1 MNPHTLRVLEFDAIR
16 DKVVEQA
23 TNSLGQERALEMEP
37 AWREAQVRR
46 WQAETTDAVR
56 LLELGGGVPLGG
68 IHDIRP
74 AIRAAS
80 VEGTLDPFTLLQVA
94 DTAAAGRKLKA
105 YLLQRKETAPNL
117 EDLARR
123 IGEFPLVERAIYD
136 AITEHAE
143 VRDDASPTLERLR
156 KDLRVT
162 RARMMDRL
170 NSYLRGSAYKDMIQD
185 PVITTRDG
193 RYCIPVKSEYRA
205 QFGGIVHDQSSS
217 GATVFM
223 EPAPVVELGNDLRTV
238 EAKER
243 QEVERILRELTSR
256 VGQFSLDLTE
266 TVNVLGELDY
276 IFARAKLSQLMN
288 AVEPVINKEGFVGL
302 RRARHP
308 LLTGD
313 VVPIDVDLGR
323 EHTVLVITGP
333 NTGGKTVTLKTTGI
347 FALMAQCGLHL
358 PADEGCTMPV
368 FLDVYADIG
377 DEQSIQQSLSTFSGH
392 IRNISR
398 ILKDVEKTGPRSLVL
413 LDEAGAGTDPTEG
426 AALAKAILGELL
438 RRGARTI
445 ATTHYGE
452 LKEFAYSTEGVEN
465 ASVEFD
471 METLRPT
478 YRLLIGIPGSSNAFS
493 IAERLGLPSTVVND
507 ARGMI
512 GTDSAVLSDVIQRLT
527 EDQRATETDLRKAER
542 VSREVEE
549 MREKYARDLRQLKAD
564 RADTLHRAKTQA
576 EELLRGARREIDRVK
591 EELKKIEKQARQ
603 AAEEPGNAAALND
616 LRERIA
622 GLSSKLDRRESHVE
636 RTKTRKET
644 VEPAAP
650 DAVKTDKT
658 PPAPGDLVWITG
670 FNQRGTLLTEASGGK
685 AQVQI
690 GSMRTTV
697 PIDSVQ
703 RIVTPRTASGVPA
716 PPPGSNPY
724 VRASN
729 VDLRLKARSSVSPE
743 IHLIGQRVD
752 EAMTRLE
759 AYFDQA
765 CLAGISPIRI
775 VHGRGTG
782 ALKRM
787 VWDYLREQSNVASFQ
802 HPSEEEG
809 GTAVTIVELRE

>member
-1 MNPHTLRVLEFDAIR
+1 MNPHALRVLEFDAIR
-16 DKVVEQA
+16 EKVVEQA
-23 TNSLGQERALEMEP
+23 TNSLGQERASEMEP
-37 AWREAQVRR
+37 SWREDQVRR

-56 LLELGGGVPLGG
+56 LLGSGGGIPLGG

-80 VEGTLDPFTLLQVA
+80 VEGTLEPVILLQVA
-94 DTAAAGRKLKA
+94 DTAAAGRKLKSF
-105 YLLQRKETAPNL
+105 LLQRKETAPNL

-123 IGEFPLVERAIYD
+123 IGEFPLVERAIYE
-136 AITEHAE
+136 AINEHAE

-156 KDLRVT
+156 KELRVT

-223 EPAPVVELGNDLRTV
+223 EPAPVVELGNELRTV

-266 TVNVLGELDY
+266 TVNVLGELDF
-276 IFARAKLSQLMN
+276 IFARGKLSQVMN
-288 AVEPVINKEGFVGL
+288 GVEPVVNKEGFVGL

-308 LLTGD
+308 LLTGA

-347 FALMAQCGLHL
+347 FALMAQSGLHI
-358 PADEGCTMPV
+358 PADEGSTMPV

-398 ILKDVEKTGPRSLVL
+398 ILKDVEKTGQRSLVL

-452 LKEFAYSTEGVEN
+452 LKEFAYSTQGVEN

-471 METLRPT
+471 LQTLRPT

-493 IAERLGLPSTVVND
+493 IAERLGLPEQVVNE

-512 GTDSAVLSDVIQRLT
+512 GTDRTILSDVIQRLT

-542 VSREVEE
+542 AAREVEE
-549 MREKYARDLRQLKAD
+549 MRDRYARDLRQLKAD
-564 RADTLHRAKTQA
+564 RADTLQRAKNQA

-591 EELKKIEKQARQ
+591 EELRKIEKQARK
-603 AAEEPGNAAALND
+603 AAEEPGNTAALDD

-622 GLSSKLDRRESHVE
+622 GLSNKLDRREAHVD
-636 RTKTRKET
+636 RTKIRKET
-644 VEPAAP
+644 AAP
-650 DAVKTDKT
+650 ALPDAIKTDKT

-670 FNQRGTLLTEASGGK
+670 FNQRGTLLTEAAGGK

-703 RIVTPRTASGVPA
+703 RIVTPRGGAPA
-716 PPPGSNPY
+716 PAPGSSPY
-724 VRASN
+724 VRAPGS
-729 VDLRLKARSSVSPE
+729 DLRMRARTHVTPE
-743 IHLIGQRVD
+743 IQLLGLRAD
-752 EAMTRLE
+752 EAMTRLDS
-759 AYFDQA
+759 YVDQA
-765 CLAGISPIRI
+765 CLAGLANFRV

-782 ALKRM
+782 ALKRV
-787 VWDYLREQSNVASFQ
+787 VWDFLREHPSVAHFQ
-802 HPSEEEG
+802 HPGEEEG
-809 GTAVTIVELRE
+809 GTGVTVVELRE